1 MERAEFVHLHSHSE
15 YSLLDGAARLTDE
28 KGKPGEL
35 LKTVAAMKMPALA
48 LTDHGNLY
56 GAMEFYQAARAVG
69 VKPIIGCEMYL
80 APKSRFDR
88 ESTRGQ
94 EDAFYHFTVLARNN
108 EGYQNLIKLC
118 SIGFLEGYYY
128 KPRVDKEALARY
140 GQGLIVLS
148 GCLKGEL
155 AQALLADRPEQALR
169 IVETYQGLFGKENYY
184 LELMDHGL
192 ADQRRQNEKL
202 LELSKKT
209 GVPLVATNDCHYLK
223 KEDAP
228 AHDALLCIGTG
239 STLAEPNRLRFSA
252 EEFYYK
258 SAEEMTVLFKTCPQ
272 AVRQTLEI
280 ADRCQVDIRFDQM
293 LLPHY
298 EVPAGETADAYLEK
312 LCLEGLQRRYGTV
325 EPKYGDRLRYELS
338 VIRKMGFSAYFLIVW
353 DFVHWS
359 KTHGVSVG
367 PGRGSGAGSL
377 VAYSLGITDICPVKY
392 GLLFERFLNPDRRTM
407 PDLDIDFSDDG
418 RERVIQYVRQK
429 YGEASVAQIIT
440 FGSMLARL
448 VVRDV
453 GRVLG
458 MPIIEV
464 DRIAKLIPRELGTT
478 IAMARKNVPELER
491 ECRKNPEVER
501 LLHTAERLEGLKRHT
516 GVHAAGIVISKGD
529 LTQYVPLAKGA
540 KDVVTTQFDGDGL
553 LKLGL
558 LKMDFLG
565 LRTLS
570 VIDQACRLINPRH
583 KRPLP
588 KAPSPAGAD
597 GESDDPWFDV
607 SRIPLDDAA
616 TFKLLQEAR
625 AIGVFQLESSGMRDL
640 LRKLHPTVFEDIIAL
655 IALYRPGPMG
665 AGMLDDFVKRKHNPA
680 MVKYDHPVLEPILK
694 ETYGVILY
702 QEQVMRISM
711 DMGGFTPG
719 QADGLRKAMG
729 KKIPEEIEKLR
740 DAFMKGALAKG
751 IPEKIATHV
760 FEQIVFFG
768 GYGFNKSH
776 STAYGLVSYQ
786 TAFLKANYP
795 LEYMAALLTS
805 EIGHSAIGK
814 EEDSKLVVFLAE
826 TEAMGIR
833 VLTPDVQRSFSDFS
847 IEDTNPLSS
856 REAGEAQNGA
866 DSNGFKGPNRR
877 MRSRAKPMAGVTG
890 SIRFGLLAVKNVGSG
905 AVESIVKARQS
916 GGPFISFED
925 FCQRIDLRQTNRK
938 VLESLVKSGALD
950 SLSAQP
956 PAQSRAQWM
965 VNLDDVIAR
974 SLKIREEA
982 LSGQTSLF
990 ELNELTETQKTPP
1003 PLWGRTSPSSPSP
1016 IKGEGVIR
1024 WSDHELLGAEKE
1036 VLGFYLSGHP
1046 LARYQ
1051 GELNLFSTHR
1061 LDNLP
1066 TGANTA
1072 VRLAGMISSVRR
1084 LLTKAK
1090 KEPYARC
1097 RFEDLQGEVDLI
1109 IFPRAYSGGL
1119 SQYLK
1124 PSEMMVV
1131 TGRVNRREEGSA
1143 EVVVE
1148 EMVPLAEARERY
1160 VSEMLVRMSAPG
1172 LEEGLLSDLKETL
1185 ARYPG
1190 RCRVCFEV
1198 DTPPAGRVIVET
1210 DFTVKPT
1217 QALFQELERHLGRE
1231 SWKITKIGR

>member
-1 MERAEFVHLHSHSE
+1 MERTEFVHLHSHTE

-35 LKTVAAMKMPALA
+35 LKMIAAMNMPALA

-56 GAMEFYQAARAVG
+56 GAIEFYRAAKAVG
-69 VKPIIGCEMYL
+69 VKPIIGCEMYM
-80 APKSRFDR
+80 APKSRLDR

-94 EDAFYHFTVLARNN
+94 EDAFYHLTVLARDN

-128 KPRVDKEALARY
+128 KPRVDKEVLAKY
-140 GQGLIVLS
+140 GKGLIVLS

-155 AQALLADRPEQALR
+155 AQALLADRHDEALR
-169 IVETYQGLFGKENYY
+169 IVETYQSLFGKENYY
-184 LELMDHGL
+184 LEVMDHGL
-192 ADQRRQNEKL
+192 PEQRRLNEKL

-209 GVPLVATNDCHYLK
+209 DVPLVATNDCHYLR

-239 STLAEPNRLRFSA
+239 STLSEPSRLRFSA

-258 SAEEMTVLFKTCPQ
+258 SAEDMYGLFKPCPQ

-280 ADRCQVDIRFDQM
+280 ADRCNVDIRFDQM

-298 EVPAGETADAYLEK
+298 EVPAGETPDTYLEK
-312 LCLEGLQRRYGTV
+312 LCLEGLTRRYGTV
-325 EPKYGDRLRYELS
+325 EKKYSDRLLYELS
-338 VIRKMGFSAYFLIVW
+338 VIRKMGFSTYFLIVW
-353 DFVHWS
+353 DFVYWA
-359 KTHGVSVG
+359 KTNGVPVG

-377 VAYSLGITDICPVKY
+377 VAYVLGITDICPVKY

-407 PDLDIDFSDDG
+407 PDLDIDFSDGG

-429 YGEASVAQIIT
+429 YGETSVAQIIT

-458 MPIIEV
+458 IPISEV

-478 IAMARKNVPELER
+478 IAMARKSVPELEQ
-491 ECRKNPEVER
+491 ECKKNPDFTQ
-501 LLHTAERLEGLKRHT
+501 LLNTAERLEGLKRHT
-516 GVHAAGIVISKGD
+516 GVHAAGIVIAKGD
-529 LTQYVPLAKGA
+529 LTQYVPLAKGS
-540 KDVVTTQFDGDGL
+540 KDVVTTQYDGDGL
-553 LKLGL
+553 LRLGL

-565 LRTLS
+565 LRTLT
-570 VIDQACRLINPRH
+570 VIEHTCRLIRERR
-583 KRPLP
+583 RP
-588 KAPSPAGAD
+588 D
-597 GESDDPWFDV
+597 FDLAT
-607 SRIPLDDAA
+607 IPLNDAV
-616 TFKLLQEAR
+616 TFALLQEAR

-640 LRKLHPTVFEDIIAL
+640 LRKIHPTVFEDIIAL

-680 MVKYDHPVLEPILK
+680 IVKYDHPVLEPILK

-711 DMGGFTPG
+711 DIGGFTPG

-729 KKIPEEIEKLR
+729 KKIPEEIEKQR
-740 DAFMKGALAKG
+740 DAFMKGALAKK
-751 IPEKIATHV
+751 IPEKIAKHV

-776 STAYGLVSYQ
+776 STAYGMVSYQ
-786 TAFLKANYP
+786 TAFLKANFP
-795 LEYMAALLTS
+795 MEYMAALLTS

-833 VLTPDVQRSFSDFS
+833 VLTPDVQKSFSEFS
-847 IEDTNPLSS
+847 IEEVVKNP
-856 REAGEAQNGA
+856 ENGPV
-866 DSNGFKGPNRR
+866 KGPGKRP
-877 MRSRAKPMAGVTG
+877 RSRAKPVAGVSG
-890 SIRFGLLAVKNVGSG
+890 GIRFGLLAVKNVGSG
-905 AVESIVKARQS
+905 AVESIVSNRQS
-916 GGPFISFED
+916 GGPYASFED
-925 FCQRIDLRQTNRK
+925 FCQRIDLRQANRK
-938 VLESLVKSGALD
+938 VLESMVKSGALD
-950 SLSAQP
+950 SLSPQP
-956 PAQSRAQWM
+956 PAQSRAQM
-965 VNLDDVIAR
+965 MADLDEVMAR
-974 SLKIREEA
+974 SAKIREEI

-990 ELNELTETQKTPP
+990 EMNEVS
-1003 PLWGRTSPSSPSP
+1003 TSRPAPSSNGRA
-1016 IKGEGVIR
+1016 KAVTA
-1024 WSDHELLGAEKE
+1024 WSDHELLAAEKE

-1051 GELNLFSTHR
+1051 SELGLLSTHR
-1061 LDNLP
+1061 LDALP
-1066 TGANTA
+1066 TAPNAA

-1084 LLTKAK
+1084 LLTKAR

-1109 IFPRAYSGGL
+1109 IFPRSYAEGL
-1119 SQYLK
+1119 SQHLK
-1124 PSEMMVV
+1124 PGAMMVV
-1131 TGRVNRREEGSA
+1131 TGRVNRREETSA
-1143 EVVVE
+1143 EIVVE
-1148 EMVPLAEARERY
+1148 EMVPLSAARERY
-1160 VSEMLVRMSAPG
+1160 VSEMLVRLSSPG
-1172 LEEGLLSDLKETL
+1172 LEESVLTDLKATL
-1185 ARYPG
+1185 SRHPG

-1198 DTPPAGRVIVET
+1198 ATPPGGTVVVET
-1210 DFTVKPT
+1210 DFQVKPSE
-1217 QALFQELERHLGRE
+1217 ALFKELEQHLGQE
-1231 SWKITKIGR
+1231 SWTITRVGR